1 MTTRVPLPSLER
13 TRSRRRA
20 RRALALYE
28 LPRGRAA
35 LGFVATSFNTVY
47 CLRVDRQPVA
57 ALRVGARQRIH
68 AEGTEEVEAA
78 WMHALRRD
86 GVVSPPAVIGT
97 SSGAASGRVAWPGED
112 APRVCVLFE
121 WVPGPRLAMQMSA
134 AGAAALG
141 RVAALLHVHGA
152 SAGAP
157 APAGVL
163 VADRTLY
170 WRLPNLLGTVAGHG
184 ALLSE
189 ALARA
194 DAAVGAL
201 FADPPHPPHLVHGDL
216 SANNA
221 LVVEAQLVPIDFQ
234 DLVVGLDVQD
244 VTFSLASFSRF
255 PGAAE
260 LQAHFRRGYA
270 AVRPF
275 PDPGPE
281 LLAALTA
288 ARRLQQL
295 NLALALGGPRLP
307 AATQRLSAAV
317 AAWMG
322 ASAT

>member
-1 MTTRVPLPSLER
+1 MTVRAPLPSLER

-28 LPRGRAA
+28 LPPGRAV
-35 LGFVATSFNTVY
+35 LRFVATSFNTVY
-47 CLRVDRQPVA
+47 CLRIDRRPVA

-86 GVVSPPAVIGT
+86 GLVAPPAVIST
-97 SSGAASGRVAWPGED
+97 SSGPASGRVAWPGED
-112 APRVCVLFE
+112 APRVCVLFD
-121 WVPGPRLAMQMSA
+121 WVPGPRLATQMSA
-134 AGAAALG
+134 AGAGALG
-141 RVAALLHVHGA
+141 RVAALLHEHG
-152 SAGAP
+152 SSTGAP

-163 VADRTLY
+163 AADRTLY
-170 WRLPNLLGTVAGHG
+170 WHLPNRLGAVSGHG

-194 DAAVGAL
+194 DAAIAAL
-201 FADPPHPPHLVHGDL
+201 FADPPHPPQLVHGDL

-221 LVVEAQLVPIDFQ
+221 LVVGEELVPIDFQ

-244 VTFSLASFSRF
+244 VTFSLASFARY

-281 LLAALTA
+281 VAAALTA

-307 AATQRLSAAV
+307 AATERLSAAV
-317 AAWMG
+317 AAWMR
-322 ASAT
+322 ASPA